1 MPGAARRVNRRKA
14 FAALQ
19 RTSAPRRRDARPR
32 SRTIAKADDG
42 PTTATRLRGI
52 GYTEPMT
59 LSNDDLS
66 AYFARIFYAGS
77 REPTL
82 ATLRGIVGPH
92 ATSIPFE
99 NLDVLLGRPI
109 RLDPGALLDK
119 LVHRRRGGY
128 CFEHNTLLLGV
139 LEALGFAVEGLA
151 ARVIWGRPEGNVGAR
166 SHMLLRV
173 ALPEGDFLAD
183 VGFGRVT
190 LTAPLRLEVG
200 LEQATPHEPHRLI
213 AADGEFELEAWVD
226 DCWMKLY
233 RFALIRQLPV
243 DYEVSNWFTST
254 HPGVLF
260 TNHLMAARPEP
271 DRRFAL
277 LNRNFTIRHSAGQV
291 ERHALAD
298 AAELGEVLAR
308 YFRVEMPDRA
318 DLAGV
323 WERISR
329 K

>member
-1 MPGAARRVNRRKA
+1 MPGPAPRVNRRKA
-14 FAALQ
+14 FAALRQ
-19 RTSAPRRRDARPR
+19 PSGVVGTRRASSLP
-32 SRTIAKADDG
+32 IVAKADDG
-42 PTTATRLRGI
+42 PTTAMRLRNI
-52 GYTEPMT
+52 GYIEPMT
-59 LSNDDLS
+59 LSDDDLS
-66 AYFARIFYAGS
+66 AYFARISYSGP

-82 ATLRGIVGPH
+82 ATLRGIVGAH

-119 LVHRRRGGY
+119 LVHSRRGGY
-128 CFEHNTLLLGV
+128 CFEHNTLLSGV

-151 ARVIWGRPEGNVGAR
+151 ARVIWGRPEGDVGAR

-173 ALPEGDFLAD
+173 ALPESDFVAD

-200 LEQATPHEPHRLI
+200 LEQTTPHEPHRLI
-213 AADGEFELEAWVD
+213 AAGSEFELEAWVD
-226 DCWMKLY
+226 DAWMKLY

-277 LNRNFTIRHSAGQV
+277 LNRNFTIRHTAGQV
-291 ERHALAD
+291 ERHELAD

-318 DLAGV
+318 DLAAV